1 MEKEERIEVKK
12 IKFLKDDPYF
22 NYVSVKLTNG
32 EKFLVMG
39 EIDKFGRFHVKR
51 KRGSILPY
59 YVEIGSDEEQDEA
72 YDYYLQ
78 KKLIVTRKVKTFE
91 CYLLEENYENAI
103 ADANKTPAT
112 PRGLAIK
119 HDSTR
124 LITAVTTIIYFVC
137 WYNPVASR

>member
-91 CYLLEENYENAI
+91 CYSLEENYENAI
-103 ADANKTPAT
+103 ADA
-112 PRGLAIK
+112 
-119 HDSTR
+119 
-124 LITAVTTIIYFVC
+124 IIIHGKEWRFNLDPIIHFKDY
-137 WYNPVASR
+137 SLQRSEQE